1 MFYNSVSVSGWP
13 IFTLLR
19 CSITV
24 WVCLGGLILIAC
36 MFYNSVGLSSWPNFT
51 LLGCSI
57 TV

>member
-1 MFYNSVSVSGWP
+1 MGLSGWT
-13 IFTLLR
+13 IYSMLG

-24 WVCLGGLILIAC
+24 WVCPGGLILIAC
-36 MFYNSVGLSSWPNFT
+36 MFYNSVGLSGWPNFT